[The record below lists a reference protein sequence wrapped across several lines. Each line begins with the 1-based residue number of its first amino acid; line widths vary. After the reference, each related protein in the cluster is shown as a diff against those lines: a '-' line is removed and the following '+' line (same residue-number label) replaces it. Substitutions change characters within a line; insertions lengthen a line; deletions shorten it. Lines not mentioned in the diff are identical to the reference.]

1 MYKETIMERKD
12 NPFLDNGSGED
23 PSSPDKQALQDDEND
38 IASGNISSSMSK
50 DEWNAILK
58 GVDDDDEIAEK
69 QTRRK
74 KIKKVGNILMGAALV
89 VIVIVIMVFII
100 QYMMTITGTD
110 RNQNGKPQQ
119 TTSQQT
125 TSQNYNSAYT
135 DSNGG
140 KNPASASNVSYAT
153 SSTDST
159 VSVDHR
165 KITIKGQKTT
175 TVVDLSPLQNDI
187 SAQPCELKAEASSCY
202 VGLSQYTD
210 KDVHIFAFRDASKTS
225 LLLTSSSIKKH
236 TIQGTV
242 LSYSQKVSVDGKE
255 KNALV
260 LINTDQTGI
269 MLVSDASLSTLE
281 SGILVGS
288 SSNK

>member
-1 MYKETIMERKD
+1 MYKETTMEEKD
-12 NPFLDNGSGED
+12 NPFLDNESGED
-23 PSSPDKQALQDDEND
+23 ENEESSLDKQALKDDEND
-38 IASGNISSSMSK
+38 IIGGNISSSMSK
-50 DEWNAILK
+50 DEWNAILN
-58 GVDDDDEIAEK
+58 GGNDDDDEIAEK

-74 KIKKVGNILMGAALV
+74 KIKKVANILMGAALV
-89 VIVIVIMVFII
+89 VIVIVIAVLII
-100 QYMMTITGTD
+100 RYMMTITGTD
-110 RNQNGKPQQ
+110 QNQNVHPQQ
-119 TTSQQT
+119 TASR
-125 TSQNYNSAYT
+125 NYNSAYT

-153 SSTDST
+153 PSTDST

-175 TVVDLSPLQNDI
+175 TIVDLSPLQKDI
-187 SAQPCELKAEASSCY
+187 SAHPCELKAEASSCY

-210 KDVHIFAFRDASKTS
+210 KDVDIFAFRDASKTS
-225 LLLTSSSIKKH
+225 LLLTSRSIKKH

-281 SGILVGS
+281 SGTLVSS

>member
-1 MYKETIMERKD
+1 MHKETIMEEKD
-12 NPFLDNGSGED
+12 NPFLDNGSGKD
-23 PSSPDKQALQDDEND
+23 SSSLDKQALKDDEND
-38 IASGNISSSMSK
+38 IVSGNISSSMSK
-50 DEWNAILK
+50 DEWNAILN
-58 GVDDDDEIAEK
+58 GGNDDDEIADK
-69 QTRRK
+69 QARRK
-74 KIKKVGNILMGAALV
+74 KIKKVANILMGAALV
-89 VIVIVIMVFII
+89 VIVVIIMVFII

-110 RNQNGKPQQ
+110 QNQNGKPQQ
-119 TTSQQT
+119 TTSK
-125 TSQNYNSAYT
+125 NYNDAYT

-175 TVVDLSPLQNDI
+175 TVVDLSPLQKDI
-187 SAQPCELKAEASSCY
+187 SAQSCELKAEASSCF
-202 VGLSQYTD
+202 VGLSRYAD
-210 KDVHIFAFRDASKTS
+210 KDVDIFAFRDASKTS

-236 TIQGTV
+236 TIQGAV
-242 LSYSQKVSVDGKE
+242 LSYSQKVSLDGKE

-281 SGILVGS
+281 SGTLVSS